1 MSRDVNRDTAVQ
13 IVDDHGLPGAVSMT
27 EIRRLV
33 REVTGREVT
42 YRLVRGLAH
51 QDVHG
56 LWAGYDDGTAV
67 VSYPPAP
74 SGTQLVVIN
83 HEHGHMLISP
93 DGPSESRGIDPRFA
107 RFVEDKVDGFV
118 PSGRLVRSGETLEQ
132 EYTPDL
138 EFLYGHTDFSEDEE
152 RLAELVGV
160 ELSVRVMRYARGR
173 GRDVRFGRVF
183 GG

>member
-1 MSRDVNRDTAVQ
+1 MSRDVNRNTAVQ
-13 IVDDHGLPGAVSMT
+13 IVDDHGLPGAVSMVD
-27 EIRRLV
+27 IRRLV
-33 REVTGREVT
+33 REVTGRDVT

-93 DGPSESRGIDPRFA
+93 DGPEEPHGVDPRLA
-107 RFVEDKVDGFV
+107 SFVERTVDGIV
-118 PSGRLVRSGETLEQ
+118 PGRRVVRSGQTLEQ
-132 EYTPDL
+132 EYVPDL
-138 EFLYGHTDFSEDEE
+138 EFLYGHTDFTADEE

-160 ELSVRVMRYARGR
+160 ELSVRVMRHARAR
-173 GRDVRFGRVF
+173 GRDVQFGRVF